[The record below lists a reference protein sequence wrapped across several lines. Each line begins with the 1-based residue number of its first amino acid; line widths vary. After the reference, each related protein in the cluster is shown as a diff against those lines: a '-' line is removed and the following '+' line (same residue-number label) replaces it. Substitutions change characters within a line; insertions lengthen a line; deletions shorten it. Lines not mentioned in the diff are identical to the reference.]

1 MAKTIKDLVLRLR
14 GHQGNLIAGVLLL
27 IMLLILLSPTFKSRR
42 SVEVLSKSEPFVL
55 VPKVPVANKVLV
67 PVGKIDYFFVWV
79 DEGVAEN
86 KLKPV
91 DFESVELAVIAP
103 DGRNLLKVTKPKLI
117 KREDNAALQFSFP
130 TISVDDAEIYSLVLE
145 QTGNGKI
152 KVRIPNNDQIKSG
165 ETIAIALQLAERKN
179 WLTSMLDKIYSENI
193 AKDDISMYLHRGLQ
207 IVQGK
212 NPYSCAI
219 ETTEACMGYPAHL
232 PGMYLVAAG
241 FAKFGVDDLVRWAQ
255 VWRPIM
261 ILTWLSIGAILAIYS
276 YRKGRPILAV
286 AILGFW
292 LFNRWSVNVAQIAHT
307 DFLGVLFL
315 LLAIIL
321 VNRMPA
327 LAALFLGI
335 SISVKQLAI
344 LIVPI
349 FIVYLW
355 RHKKVKFSKLFLHLV
370 LVFIVP
376 ALITLPFFINDPSAV
391 TKALLNVTERSAQS
405 VHGFAPSM
413 DQLLDVTNN
422 SKSFLMLF
430 IVGAVY
436 VAGWRKE
443 VNLVAGTL
451 LIMAIVMG
459 FTSVLY
465 NQYFVWLLPFIALV
479 VVDFSVRDKF
489 D

>member
-1 MAKTIKDLVLRLR
+1 
-14 GHQGNLIAGVLLL
+14 
-27 IMLLILLSPTFKSRR
+27 
-42 SVEVLSKSEPFVL
+42 
-55 VPKVPVANKVLV
+55 
-67 PVGKIDYFFVWV
+67 
-79 DEGVAEN
+79 
-86 KLKPV
+86 
-91 DFESVELAVIAP
+91 
-103 DGRNLLKVTKPKLI
+103 
-117 KREDNAALQFSFP
+117 
-130 TISVDDAEIYSLVLE
+130 
-145 QTGNGKI
+145 
-152 KVRIPNNDQIKSG
+152 
-165 ETIAIALQLAERKN
+165 
-179 WLTSMLDKIYSENI
+179 
-193 AKDDISMYLHRGLQ
+193 
-207 IVQGK
+207 
-212 NPYSCAI
+212 
-219 ETTEACMGYPAHL
+219 
-232 PGMYLVAAG
+232 
-241 FAKFGVDDLVRWAQ
+241 
-255 VWRPIM
+255 
-261 ILTWLSIGAILAIYS
+261 
-276 YRKGRPILAV
+276 
-286 AILGFW
+286 
-292 LFNRWSVNVAQIAHT
+292 
-307 DFLGVLFL
+307 
-315 LLAIIL
+315 
-321 VNRMPA
+321 MPA